1 MSASSA
7 PSFATSSRR
16 ASRTPWVV
24 LGLLAYEPMTGYD
37 LKAAIQATVGHF
49 WQESYGQLYP
59 TLHALRDDGLVTMT
73 HEADGGRT
81 RNVYAITDE
90 GRAAVLAWLA
100 EDPRPTPHRHA
111 ARSVPRWRAPP
122 RPISGPRPLPLSGP
136 KTDGPQ
142 MPASCR
148 AWRRMVKR

>member
-73 HEADGGRT
+73 REAVGGRT
-81 RNVYAITDE
+81 RNVCAITDE
-90 GRAAVLAWLA
+90 GRAAVLAWRGSVDLQVVVTLSIAAVPLA
-100 EDPRPTPHRHA
+100 VAIHLPVLAVGVVARRQLA
-111 ARSVPRWRAPP
+111 ARTA
-122 RPISGPRPLPLSGP
+122 
-136 KTDGPQ
+136 T
-142 MPASCR
+142 ASDAAR
-148 AWRRMVKR
+148 DHSRT